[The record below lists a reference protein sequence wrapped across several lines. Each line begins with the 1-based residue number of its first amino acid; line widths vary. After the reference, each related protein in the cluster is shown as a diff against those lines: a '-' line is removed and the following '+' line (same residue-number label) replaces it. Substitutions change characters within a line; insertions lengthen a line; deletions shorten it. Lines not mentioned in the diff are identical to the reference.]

1 MDSNL
6 EHKLHVVVGAGEVG
20 SSLASQLAESG
31 EHAVVVTRSGTG
43 PDHANIEKLSVDA
56 ADYDTLVATVPRAA
70 VVYNAV
76 NPPYEKWATDWPPIA
91 NSLLRYAEA
100 TGAVLVTCSNLYG
113 YGKGNEVMTETL
125 PLAATG
131 KKGKVRAQMWRD
143 AKKLSDAGRIRATEV
158 RASDFICKGMG
169 SRFGD
174 RVLPPVLAGKNVQM
188 LGKLDF
194 LHSWS
199 YPPDV
204 ARLMIV
210 IGKDE
215 RAWGHAWHVPSNEP
229 RTQRQVV
236 KDITHAVE
244 GSEIQVQTIP
254 SALVAFLGLFNGLLR
269 EVSETAYQFDQT
281 FIMNDSA
288 AREAFGFEPTPWD
301 DVIKDLVTA
310 YK

>member
-1 MDSNL
+1 
-6 EHKLHVVVGAGEVG
+6 
-20 SSLASQLAESG
+20 
-31 EHAVVVTRSGTG
+31 
-43 PDHANIEKLSVDA
+43 
-56 ADYDTLVATVPRAA
+56 
-70 VVYNAV
+70 
-76 NPPYEKWATDWPPIA
+76 
-91 NSLLRYAEA
+91 
-100 TGAVLVTCSNLYG
+100 
-113 YGKGNEVMTETL
+113 
-125 PLAATG
+125 
-131 KKGKVRAQMWRD
+131 
-143 AKKLSDAGRIRATEV
+143 
-158 RASDFICKGMG
+158 MG

-174 RVLPPVLAGKNVQM
+174 RVVPPVLAGKNVQM
-188 LGKLDF
+188 LGKLDV

-288 AREAFGFEPTPWD
+288 AREAFGFEPTPWN